1 MAFPSA
7 WRRRRRSSLSKE
19 RAFAALHGRALYLPR
34 PALRQSLYPAGQAL
48 SDALRPFQR
57 RLYRQRAAITA
68 LRALALAAAV
78 AVAIVVLRL
87 CGLALPVPAAPLAAA
102 AATLLA
108 ALATMPWQRPS
119 LGQVAHTLDRRL
131 GLHEQIGSALELDED
146 NGRLAA
152 ALRRR
157 VGAALSDTQPDY
169 ILPWPSL
176 RRERAA
182 LVAAAFCV
190 GVGALL
196 AQHAPSV
203 RPEAT
208 APGGQALGARHE
220 HLSARRH
227 ASTPGVAPLRIIALS
242 VPNAGRSTTPAHV
255 EGTANR
261 VGAGVR
267 GQPQR
272 GGVTQNT
279 SRSTNSAARFLTGK
293 TSAPN
298 ASQSGQATASASAP
312 RGGQGGS
319 ATGNGRGSGT
329 QANKG
334 GGLRLTSGQN
344 SSVNGV
350 MSPQQQQAQAAQAQ
364 SQGQGQGAASS
375 QQGRQNQQGQQG
387 RNAGTTAANTSAP
400 ANSGSG
406 KQGRNAA
413 SSRQAAD
420 RGRAGTH
427 GQGRAGTGTTGAGGN
442 KGGGSRSAAGATS
455 SQGGTAGQARSNMTE
470 DGNLG
475 MSRRIGSGGLGQPSS
490 GSTGYPSAP
499 GKTSSR
505 ASLSGSRFT
514 LGNAP
519 GSPGVKE
526 GAFVGLGA
534 PTGAPG
540 LGGASLAAG
549 PSATNSL
556 DIVPGYVAPDS
567 NAVAPDDRAVV
578 RGYFSPTN
586 NGQ

>member
-7 WRRRRRSSLSKE
+7 WRRRRRPSLSKE

-34 PALRQSLYPAGQAL
+34 PALRQSLYPAGHSL
-48 SDALRPFQR
+48 PDALRPFQR

-78 AVAIVVLRL
+78 AVVVVLLRL
-87 CGLALPVPAAPLAAA
+87 GGLALPVPAAPLAAA

-157 VGAALSDTQPDY
+157 VGAALSDTRPDY

-182 LVAAAFCV
+182 LVAAAVCV

-196 AQHAPSV
+196 AQHAPSI

-220 HLSARRH
+220 RMAARRH
-227 ASTPGVAPLRIIALS
+227 APTPGVAPLRIVALS

-255 EGTANR
+255 EGAANR
-261 VGAGVR
+261 VGAGGQ

-272 GGVTQNT
+272 RGLTQNT
-279 SRSTNSAARFLTGK
+279 SRSANGAARFLTGK
-293 TSAPN
+293 ASAPN
-298 ASQSGQATASASAP
+298 AARAGQATTSAPAP

-319 ATGNGRGSGT
+319 ATGNGRGSGA

-344 SSVNGV
+344 SSANGV
-350 MSPQQQQAQAAQAQ
+350 MSPQQQQAQAAQAAQ
-364 SQGQGQGAASS
+364 AQGQGAASS

-387 RNAGTTAANTSAP
+387 RNAGTTSANTSAP

-406 KQGRNAA
+406 KQGRSAA
-413 SSRQAAD
+413 GSKQAAD

-427 GQGRAGTGTTGAGGN
+427 GQGRAGTGTTSAGGN

-455 SQGGTAGQARSNMTE
+455 SQGGAAGQARGNMTG

-475 MSRRIGSGGLGQPSS
+475 LSRRIGSGGLGQPAS
-490 GSTGYPSAP
+490 GSTGYPGAP

-505 ASLSGSRFT
+505 ASLSGSGFT

-519 GSPGVKE
+519 GSSGVKE

-556 DIVPGYVAPDS
+556 DVVPGYVAPDS
-567 NAVAPDDRAVV
+567 NAVPPDDRAVV

-586 NGQ
+586 SGQ